1 MWSNI
6 AMIWCPSH
14 HIWGSILWFFLAG
27 TNIGMLTFGEGA
39 CNLFSLLVS
48 WSQSSSCPPG
58 LLLSRALRKSLGSL
72 FGSSSCYSFHG
83 TQTQFSD
90 LWHTFPASR
99 FNNYNFKFKIVNHL
113 IWFIHNASVCT
124 VLGRSCTASK
134 FGSQP
139 GGVVKRAWPT
149 NAMESRLIS
158 RPSWEWENTTR
169 VEEARTAD
177 HGNSD
182 SPIWNSC

>member
-1 MWSNI
+1 MVPI
-6 AMIWCPSH
+6 TSH
-14 HIWGSILWFFLAG
+14 RRINFVIFLAG

-99 FNNYNFKFKIVNHL
+99 FNYYNWKLWI
-113 IWFIHNASVCT
+113 IWFDSYIMQVSVLF
-124 VLGRSCTASK
+124 LGGVTLSLACRHSIKIRISA
-134 FGSQP
+134 
-139 GGVVKRAWPT
+139 GVVKRAWPT